1 MVDPGHKSNLFRLVA
16 KLLTEIDIK
25 DVVVECLEIEFGD
38 MVFIQLLYYVNVSFW
53 CNWCHLYGHIEA
65 YYSKEFICQI
75 WKKKEE
81 TDYVKKTSINS
92 QNTENMKN
100 PKFGLT
106 EGQGNQVDGV
116 VKKWVTIGNRG
127 EGGKNKKP
135 KVIGVKGDSL
145 QALGRNT
152 KQVQNSKSTQILD
165 ELDKT
170 LVSSTQTMPSLAAM
184 ILVN

>member
-1 MVDPGHKSNLFRLVA
+1 
-16 KLLTEIDIK
+16 
-25 DVVVECLEIEFGD
+25 
-38 MVFIQLLYYVNVSFW
+38 
-53 CNWCHLYGHIEA
+53 
-65 YYSKEFICQI
+65 
-75 WKKKEE
+75 
-81 TDYVKKTSINS
+81 
-92 QNTENMKN
+92 MKN

-152 KQVQNSKSTQILD
+152 KQVQNSKSTQV
-165 ELDKT
+165 LDKLDKM
-170 LVSSTQTMPSLAAM
+170 LVSSTQKMPSLAVT

>member
-1 MVDPGHKSNLFRLVA
+1 MDLCKIILFHTKWGVLELGLYFKSIDQSKYIEYVTSFGKRNINLMVDPGHKSNLFRLVA

-38 MVFIQLLYYVNVSFW
+38 MVFIQLLYYVNVSFQ

-116 VKKWVTIGNRG
+116 VKK
-127 EGGKNKKP
+127 
-135 KVIGVKGDSL
+135 
-145 QALGRNT
+145 
-152 KQVQNSKSTQILD
+152 
-165 ELDKT
+165 
-170 LVSSTQTMPSLAAM
+170 
-184 ILVN
+184 